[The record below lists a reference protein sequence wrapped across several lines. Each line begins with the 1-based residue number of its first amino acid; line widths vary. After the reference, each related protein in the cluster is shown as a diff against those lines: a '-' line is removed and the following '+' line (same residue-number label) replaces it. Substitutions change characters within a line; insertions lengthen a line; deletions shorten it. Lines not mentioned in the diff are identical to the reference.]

1 MQIKDVLKKNIEETG
16 VDDIG
21 LFLSGGMDS
30 ILLLVS
36 LLELGKKVSVYS
48 FTREGHESSD
58 FLRAK
63 SLATFFDLPFTKVEL
78 KMDDREYLLAQLHIL
93 KYVYGCK
100 KKTEFE
106 CCFPFLEAAPLITTP
121 YVLTG
126 HGSDQNFCIAKSAML
141 HWRDKIDEYRL
152 AAHQNPM
159 QFKILSKVFSGWG
172 KVLLPY
178 PYQCKEMNEWFKG
191 KSWHECNSPKQ
202 KQLLLNSFE
211 GVYLPIEIEKH
222 SNLQMGDSGI
232 RDAFEEKLLEG
243 TKFKNTIAIYNRI

>member
-1 MQIKDVLKKNIEETG
+1 MQIKDILKKNIEEKG
-16 VDDIG
+16 VDDIA

-30 ILLLVS
+30 ILLFVS
-36 LLELGKKVSVYS
+36 LIELKKNFTVYS

-58 FLRAK
+58 FKRAK
-63 SLATFFDLPFTKVEL
+63 TLAYHFNIPFIRIEL
-78 KMDDREYLLAQLHIL
+78 KMDDREYLLSQLRIL
-93 KYVYGCK
+93 KYSYGCK

-106 CCFPFLEAAPLITTP
+106 CCFPFLEAAPLVTQP

-141 HWRDKIDEYRL
+141 HWRDKIDEYRFN
-152 AAHQNPM
+152 AHKNPL
-159 QFKILSKVFSGWG
+159 QYKILYKIFSGFG
-172 KVLLPY
+172 SILLPY
-178 PYQCKEMNEWFKG
+178 PYQCKEMNEWFTG

-202 KQLLLNSFE
+202 KQLLLNEFKDIH
-211 GVYLPIEIEKH
+211 LPIEIEKH

-232 RDAFEEKLLEG
+232 RDTFEAKLLEG